1 MPITSSIASWGE
13 VYDCGSREAE
23 EAEFLALAQE
33 LLKVQEINR
42 QKSGGDAMRT
52 FHAKMVVGVTNA
64 QLVID
69 RDLPIRYKAG
79 HFVPG
84 AKLPAT
90 VRLSNASGVPQADS
104 QPDMRGMAV
113 RLVLEAGVHHDLLMT
128 NYPVSHARNVQQFVA
143 FAVLASQDR
152 AVMVEKLI
160 SQFGK
165 EEANRMLG
173 NIQRGVRPSSSLAQ
187 ECFWSRGAVLWASA
201 GPVRFNMKPAE
212 GTGIGPTDIAT
223 SVDSLKDEFQNRLRS
238 LDVCYRLSVQP
249 FVSEENTPIEDG
261 AVEWTEQVSPSIGIA
276 TLVIPRQV
284 LGATYPSTSV
294 DDIAFNPWNAPAD
307 FRPLGNLN
315 RARRVIYAASAK
327 GWLGR

>member
-1 MPITSSIASWGE
+1 MNIGEGASWRE
-13 VYDCGSREAE
+13 VYDGGSREAE
-23 EAEFLALAQE
+23 EANFLALAQE
-33 LLKVQEINR
+33 ILKVQEINR
-42 QKSGGDAMRT
+42 QKSGGAAMRT

-84 AKLPAT
+84 ATLSAV

-113 RLVLEAGVHHDLLMT
+113 RLVLEAGMHHDLLMT
-128 NYPVSHARNVQQFVA
+128 NYPVSHARNAQQFVA

-165 EEANRMLG
+165 KEADRMLG
-173 NIQRGVRPSSSLAQ
+173 NIQRGVRPSTSLAQ

-212 GTGIGPTDIAT
+212 GTGNGPTDMA
-223 SVDSLKDEFQNRLRS
+223 SNVDSLKNEFQSRLCS
-238 LDVCYRLSVQP
+238 SDVCYRLSVQP
-249 FVSEENTPIEDG
+249 FVSEENTPIEDAG
-261 AVEWTEQVSPSIGIA
+261 VEWTEEVSPSIGIA

-284 LGATYPSTSV
+284 PGASHASASV
-294 DDIAFNPWNAPAD
+294 DNMAFNPWNAPTD